1 MKIFRVRSVQNTQE
15 WVEIL
20 ALFEPLWLHKYH
32 RWPHDILGAEGCH
45 QNFTKMPPD
54 GLWKCFCFVFLHG
67 FMEVFVLNQ
76 LLLRDWGMFVFFC
89 CFFSQSSLFCNE
101 RAGISPFYLKRG
113 HPILFVF
120 PLFFFSYDYSILISH
135 VSSIG
140 FLSLNSCLL
149 LLSLV
154 SLN

>member
-1 MKIFRVRSVQNTQE
+1 
-15 WVEIL
+15 
-20 ALFEPLWLHKYH
+20 
-32 RWPHDILGAEGCH
+32 
-45 QNFTKMPPD
+45 
-54 GLWKCFCFVFLHG
+54 
-67 FMEVFVLNQ
+67 MEVFVLNQ
-76 LLLRDWGMFVFFC
+76 LLLRDWEI
-89 CFFSQSSLFCNE
+89 FSFQSSLFCNE

-120 PLFFFSYDYSILISH
+120 PLFFFSYDYSILILH

-149 LLSLV
+149 LSVV

>member
-1 MKIFRVRSVQNTQE
+1 
-15 WVEIL
+15 
-20 ALFEPLWLHKYH
+20 
-32 RWPHDILGAEGCH
+32 
-45 QNFTKMPPD
+45 
-54 GLWKCFCFVFLHG
+54 
-67 FMEVFVLNQ
+67 MEVFVLNQ
-76 LLLRDWGMFVFFC
+76 LLLRDWGMFVFFVV
-89 CFFSQSSLFCNE
+89 FFLRVVYFVMKEQVSL
-101 RAGISPFYLKRG
+101 FYLKRG

>member
-1 MKIFRVRSVQNTQE
+1 MCRIHRNGLKFWHFLSLCDFISTTDGHMTFWGLKAATKILPKCRLMDYESYNFHSIKVF
-15 WVEIL
+15 
-20 ALFEPLWLHKYH
+20 LFCFFPWLHGSFCIESAPSE
-32 RWPHDILGAEGCH
+32 RLG
-45 QNFTKMPPD
+45 NV
-54 GLWKCFCFVFLHG
+54 CFF
-67 FMEVFVLNQ
+67 
-76 LLLRDWGMFVFFC
+76 

>member
-1 MKIFRVRSVQNTQE
+1 MKVTQ
-15 WVEIL
+15 
-20 ALFEPLWLHKYH
+20 
-32 RWPHDILGAEGCH
+32 R
-45 QNFTKMPPD
+45 NFHSIKVF
-54 GLWKCFCFVFLHG
+54 LFCFFAWLRGSFCIESAPSERLGNVF
-67 FMEVFVLNQ
+67 
-76 LLLRDWGMFVFFC
+76 FVFF

>member
-1 MKIFRVRSVQNTQE
+1 MCRIHRNGLKFWHFLSLCDFISTTDGHMTFWGLKAATKI
-15 WVEIL
+15 L
-20 ALFEPLWLHKYH
+20 P
-32 RWPHDILGAEGCH
+32 
-45 QNFTKMPPD
+45 
-54 GLWKCFCFVFLHG
+54 KCFCFVFLHG

-76 LLLRDWGMFVFFC
+76 LLLRDWGMFVFF